1 MRVVAWINEI
11 RRAHAR
17 DGRIGLNAARHRSPR
32 LRTRPD
38 VHAVLA
44 VLLVHAHTRGE
55 QRIGNSSPPDRRFD
69 NARAFYTWNERQRLR
84 VQTTPMIDVHVVDA
98 DRDVPY
104 AQFAGP
110 WRPDLDGLSRED
122 VRPAGCVNSNDA
134 VIFSGRMDKAVLHLR
149 QMHSFHY
156 LLA

>member
-1 MRVVAWINEI
+1 MKFVVRMRVTAESASMQLGIDHLGYEPAPTSMPPLPFSSCTRI
-11 RRAHAR
+11 REVST
-17 DGRIGLNAARHRSPR
+17 GLETRH
-32 LRTRPD
+32 
-38 VHAVLA
+38 
-44 VLLVHAHTRGE
+44 
-55 QRIGNSSPPDRRFD
+55 PPDRRFD

-84 VQTTPMIDVHVVDA
+84 VQTTPMIDVNVVDA
-98 DRDVPY
+98 DRGVPY

-122 VRPAGCVNSNDA
+122 VPPAGCVNSNDA

-149 QMHSFHY
+149 QLHSFHY